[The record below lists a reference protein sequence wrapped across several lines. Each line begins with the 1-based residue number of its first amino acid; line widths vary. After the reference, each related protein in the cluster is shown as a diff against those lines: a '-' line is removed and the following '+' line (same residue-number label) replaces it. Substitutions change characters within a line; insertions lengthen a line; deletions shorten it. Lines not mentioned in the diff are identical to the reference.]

1 MTAGH
6 VYSQAPRC
14 GECGGCA
21 LLIEEAAQAL
31 VKESLGRLVAQ
42 RCPIEDGWHVR
53 TPADKAR

>member
-1 MTAGH
+1 MIAGH

-14 GECGGCA
+14 GECGSRA

-42 RCPIEDGWHVR
+42 RCPTEDGWHVR
-53 TPADKAR
+53 APADEAH